1 MYMHVYIL
9 IYVYFYIFNIY
20 VYIYILDNQCIKAK
34 QIRSGNFFSL
44 KLKQLRVFVISFV
57 KI

>member
-1 MYMHVYIL
+1 MHVYIL

-20 VYIYILDNQCIKAK
+20 VYIYILISVLK
-34 QIRSGNFFSL
+34 QNKSSGDFFSL